1 MISAKTARERA
12 CATNVNVETTLKE
25 IEEDITAATDRGLF
39 STTVTFIVPQDDE
52 EETVALLEATC
63 ETLEQLGYTAHLCT
77 DDFNYDYDYDYDY
90 NNEEETVAMP
100 LFISWAAE

>member
-12 CATNVNVETTLKE
+12 CATTANVATTLKA
-25 IEEDITAATDRGLF
+25 IEEDITTATDRGLF

-63 ETLEQLGYTAHLCT
+63 ETLEQLGYMAHLCT
-77 DDFNYDYDYDYDY
+77 DGFYDYDY
-90 NNEEETVAMP
+90 EEETVAMP

>member
-12 CATNVNVETTLKE
+12 CTTNANVETTLKA

-63 ETLEQLGYTAHLCT
+63 ETLERLGYMAHLCT
-77 DDFNYDYDYDYDY
+77 DGFNYDYDYDY
-90 NNEEETVAMP
+90 EEETVAMP

>member
-12 CATNVNVETTLKE
+12 CATNANVETTLKKE

-63 ETLEQLGYTAHLCT
+63 ETLKQLGYMAHLCT
-77 DDFNYDYDYDYDY
+77 DGFNYDYDY

>member
-12 CATNVNVETTLKE
+12 CATNANVETTLKA

-77 DDFNYDYDYDYDY
+77 DDFYDYDYDC
-90 NNEEETVAMP
+90 EEETVAMP